1 MIFANMLSSIFY
13 IHSKGI
19 MHCDLK
25 PENFMF
31 KKKSSRGEDRDKPGD
46 IKLIDFGTS
55 KIVRWGKHY
64 HQLNGSPYYIAPEV
78 LDGKYNQSCDMW
90 SMGVILFVL
99 VFGFPPFFDCR
110 SDCKDMASTYKNIY
124 TKIKMGFKPE
134 VLSGYGA
141 WFPVDVPVSDEYKDL
156 VTNLLRTDVA
166 SRLTAEEAL
175 AHEWITKTTC
185 LKTWPLP

>member
-99 VFGFPPFFDCR
+99 VFGFPPFFDSS
-110 SDCKDMASTYKNIY
+110 SDGSNKALTYKNIY
-124 TKIKMGFKPE
+124 KKIRNGFNAKLQP
-134 VLSGYGA
+134 GYGA
-141 WFPVDVPVSDEYKDL
+141 WFPKDIFVSNDYKDL
-156 VTNLLRTDVA
+156 VA
-166 SRLTAEEAL
+166 
-175 AHEWITKTTC
+175 
-185 LKTWPLP
+185 